1 MKPLNPLLTRYV
13 TGTGT
18 DTSVSCGEVSHSSC
32 SETCGS
38 HTARARGL
46 NTQFG
51 ATEAKLLCL
60 SPRERLNILREIPS
74 WSHSWKHTAN
84 LKFFFLPLYFKREVK

>member
-1 MKPLNPLLTRYV
+1 M
-13 TGTGT
+13 
-18 DTSVSCGEVSHSSC
+18 SCGEVSHSSC

-60 SPRERLNILREIPS
+60 LPRERLDILREIP
-74 WSHSWKHTAN
+74 SWKHTAN